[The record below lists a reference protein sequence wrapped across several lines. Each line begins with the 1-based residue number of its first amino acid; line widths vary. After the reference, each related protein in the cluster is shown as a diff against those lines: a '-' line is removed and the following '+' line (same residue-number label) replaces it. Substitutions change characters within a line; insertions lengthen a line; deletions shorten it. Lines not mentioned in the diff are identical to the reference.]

1 MSRDDILA
9 RLRKIKSL
17 ADRGEGG
24 EAVNAAA
31 LLDTI
36 AAEHGIDLDAIDA
49 APVSDHV
56 FKTGVDGWRQEL
68 FCQIVWCR
76 DRKMKLYSCR
86 SDRRHKGHDA
96 IELRCANDFFVEV
109 VAAFEVLSRDYDRQR
124 KALFRA
130 FLAAND
136 LLLPATDDDAPSKPL
151 SDAERRMLEDAAR
164 LSLGIEKS
172 ALHKQLAGA

>member
-17 ADRGEGG
+17 ADHGEGG
-24 EAVNAAA
+24 EAANAAA

-49 APVSDHV
+49 ALVSDHV
-56 FKTGVDGWRQEL
+56 FKTGVDGWRQKL

-76 DRKMKLYSCR
+76 DRKMELYSCR
-86 SDRRHKGHDA
+86 SDRRTRGHDA
-96 IELRCANDFFVEV
+96 IKLRCADDFFVEV

-136 LLLPATDDDAPSKPL
+136 LLLEASADDEPRKPL
-151 SDAERRMLEDAAR
+151 SDAERCLLEDAAR
-164 LSLGIEKS
+164 LSLGIEKTM
-172 ALHKQLAGA
+172 LRKQLTGA